1 MRRFTILHPSGRI
14 AGLVIKRL
22 LSEDRFAD
30 VQLTLLAEMPEK
42 LAELQGNGRVTIV
55 SGSSQDYEAVL
66 TATKDADLVF
76 LAKVDDRKFTPTTKN
91 LVKAS
96 KENGFGRVIALS
108 LAGLYYEIPGEFGC
122 WVDEMVGSGRFLPA
136 REAGQRLEQSGLN
149 YTLIRMPALTNWPDV
164 KYVTTERG
172 ETFEGVSVS
181 RSSVADLVLKAMA
194 DPSFAAFASVGIVQP
209 ETTGYTRPVY

>member
-14 AGLVIKRL
+14 AGLVIKHL
-22 LSEDRFAD
+22 LNDDQFAD
-30 VQLTLLAEMPEK
+30 VHLTLLTERPEQVAEATDSDRVTLVP
-42 LAELQGNGRVTIV
+42 GNGR
-55 SGSSQDYEAVL
+55 DYAAVL
-66 TATKDADLVF
+66 KATKDADLVF

-96 KENGFGRVIALS
+96 KENGFKRVIALS

-149 YTLIRMPALTNWPDV
+149 YTLVRMPALTNWPDV
-164 KYVTTERG
+164 KYATTERG

-181 RSSVADLVLKAMA
+181 RSSVADLVLKVMA
-194 DPSFAAFASVGIVQP
+194 NPDFGAFASVGIVQP
-209 ETTGYTRPVY
+209 ETAGYTRPVY

>member
-42 LAELQGNGRVTIV
+42 LAELQGN
-55 SGSSQDYEAVL
+55 
-66 TATKDADLVF
+66 
-76 LAKVDDRKFTPTTKN
+76 
-91 LVKAS
+91 
-96 KENGFGRVIALS
+96 
-108 LAGLYYEIPGEFGC
+108 
-122 WVDEMVGSGRFLPA
+122 GRFLPA

-209 ETTGYTRPVY
+209 ETAGYTRPVY